1 MAQRK
6 DPFGNYNFMVEL
18 DGLTRAGFKE
28 CSGLES
34 SVDSHDYR
42 EGTDTGN
49 IARKLPGQRKASSVT
64 LKRGVTDDRALW
76 DWHNSAA
83 NGDVQRHTISI
94 ILRDEA
100 GNERIRWNVKNAWP
114 TKWSGPTLDAGSSDS
129 AIESLEL
136 VHEGIEVQKW

>member
-1 MAQRK
+1 MAIRK

-34 SVDSHDYR
+34 SVDAGDYR
-42 EGTDTGN
+42 EGTDPGL
-49 IARKLPGQRKASSVT
+49 IARKIPGQRKTTNIT

-76 DWHNSAA
+76 DWHLTAV

-94 ILRDEA
+94 ILRDDV
-100 GNERIRWNVKNAWP
+100 GNEKIRWNVKNCWP
-114 TKWSGPTLDAGSSDS
+114 TKWSGPTLDAGSSDV
-129 AIESLEL
+129 AIETLEL